1 MSTMSTR
8 SQAPGC
14 DATSHRS
21 TTARHSSGRGGLVGR
36 WALALLV
43 GIVALLAFG
52 PLATAQA
59 AGTASITGAVTAT
72 KGGTLLEGIHVQ
84 ASGPEFGEATTAA
97 GGKYEIKGLSE
108 GSYTVRFSDPLQKF
122 VELNESAVLTEGK
135 ATTLDAKLQE
145 GGSISGRVTNA
156 ATGGG
161 LLASVRVFLL
171 GSFEGEAST
180 ATNANGEYTIEH
192 LAPGKY
198 SVTFSPFDGAFLSQS
213 TSAGVKEGETTANVN
228 AALKEG
234 GKISGT
240 VTDAFTHA
248 GLAKIN
254 VSVNSSAGG
263 FGFATT
269 NANGEYTVTGL
280 PAGSYKVG
288 FSWQFSEAEN
298 KEFEHAPR
306 FIPKYIEQFYNG
318 QVSEATAGT
327 VGATEGGVT
336 SGINAAM
343 VPSSP
348 TNTAAPVISG
358 SPAVGSTLSCSSGSW
373 TGEPQIKLSMGWPL
387 ISPFGYQ
394 WLLDGVAIVGATS
407 DAHVVQAGDVGHAL
421 VCEVTATNEAGHAS
435 AKSNPFAVVNPVPV
449 IKISASKF
457 KVVKG
462 VAKIGIACGNAPCV
476 GTLKAIQKVLI
487 KHRRSKGK
495 AITKKQTL
503 MLGAGSYSLAAGK
516 TGTVTLRLT
525 GAGKKRLA
533 HAPHHRLSPKLIAS
547 VVGGKQLEK
556 VVQLSAAKK

>member
-59 AGTASITGAVTAT
+59 AGTASIEGNVTAT
-72 KGGTLLEGIHVQ
+72 KGGAGVVGIEVR
-84 ASGPEFGEATTAA
+84 AVGPEEGTATTGALGKFKIDNLV
-97 GGKYEIKGLSE
+97 GGG
-108 GSYTVRFSDPLQKF
+108 YTVSFIDKTQKF
-122 VELNESAVLTEGK
+122 VALNRFVTLTEGK
-135 ATTLDAKLQE
+135 SELLSPTLTE
-145 GGSISGRVTNA
+145 TGSISGRVTSA
-156 ATGGG
+156 ASGNG
-161 LLASVRVFLL
+161 LFANVRVSSVES
-171 GSFEGEAST
+171 GDEESVNT
-180 ATNANGEYTIEH
+180 NPATGEYTIEH
-192 LAPGKY
+192 LAPGTY
-198 SVTFSPFDGAFLSQS
+198 SVTFSALEGSYVPQFTS
-213 TSAGVKEGETTANVN
+213 TAVKEGETTANVN
-228 AALKEG
+228 AALKES
-234 GKISGT
+234 GKISGR
-240 VTDAFTHA
+240 VTDAVTHA

-254 VSVNSSAGG
+254 VFASSTDGVGSAI
-263 FGFATT
+263 T

-280 PAGSYKVG
+280 PPGSYKVG
-288 FSWQFSEAEN
+288 FSWQFSEAEI

-318 QVSEATAGT
+318 QVSEATADT
-327 VGATEGGVT
+327 VGVAEGGVS

-343 VPSSP
+343 VPSLP
-348 TNTAAPVISG
+348 TNTAVPAISG
-358 SPAVGSTLSCSSGSW
+358 SPAVGSKLSCSSGSW
-373 TGEPQIKLSMGWPL
+373 TGEPQMKLSVGWPL

-394 WLLDGVAIVGATS
+394 WLRDGVVIVGASS
-407 DAHVVQAGDVGHAL
+407 DAYVLQAGDVGHSF

-435 AKSNPFAVVNPVPV
+435 AKSSPFAVVNPVPV

-462 VAKIGIACGNAPCV
+462 VAKIGIACANAPCV

-487 KHRRSKGK
+487 KHRKSKGK
-495 AITKKQTL
+495 TITKKQTM